1 MKRYNKITGV
11 LAVAALSLFSACSE
25 DAMDRINKDNDHT
38 TSVAARFILADVITS
53 TAFSNSSGDL
63 NTYASAY
70 VEYEVG
76 VDNQLFYAEMRES
89 EPSASSTY
97 NNVWNGIYSTLKN
110 ARIIVKQCG
119 EGGRDH
125 GNYLTQ
131 GMGEVMAAY
140 NCALLTDFFGDA
152 PCSQAALV
160 DEYGSPVYLT
170 PKMDTQQEIYTQIMA
185 YLDDAIVNLQK
196 DDLADV
202 SGQDFLYDGDA
213 AKWLKFAY
221 GLKARYTMRLI
232 HRSSNKTA
240 DLEKVLEY
248 VSKSFTS
255 ADEQAAF
262 SLYDA
267 TNINP
272 FYGFYTA
279 RAALGASQSLCNKL
293 TANND
298 PRAGRAFFT
307 PVANQKRTQVAAND
321 AALVPAP
328 NGSPDQSTSK
338 YGISAFMYAKTA
350 PTLLLSYHE
359 LLFLKAEA
367 LARLGRDAEAA
378 LKDAVVAGLL
388 NAENSISISIK
399 ELGTALNTNGSA
411 PFDATNAEAYF
422 DNVVKARYTANPL
435 QETMIQK
442 YFALWGTSGEATE
455 TYNDIRRMKGMNEN
469 FITLSNP
476 LNATK
481 FPLRYSYGN
490 SDTTANPEVK
500 AAYGN
505 GDYVYSEPVWWA
517 GGSR

>member
-11 LAVAALSLFSACSE
+11 LAVATLSLFSACSE
-25 DAMDRINKDNDHT
+25 DTMDRINKDNDHT
-38 TSVAARFILADVITS
+38 TSVASRFILADVITS

-70 VEYEVG
+70 VEYETG
-76 VDNQLFYAEMRES
+76 VDNQLYYAEVREN
-89 EPSASSTY
+89 EPTSSATY
-97 NNVWNGIYSTLKN
+97 NNVWNGIYSSLKN
-110 ARIIVKQCG
+110 ARIIINQCS

-125 GNYLTQ
+125 GNDLTK

-160 DEYGSPVYLT
+160 DENGSPVNLT

-196 DDLADV
+196 SDLADV
-202 SGQDFLYDGDA
+202 SGQDFLYEGDA
-213 AKWLKFAY
+213 EKWLKFAY
-221 GLKARYTMRLI
+221 GLKARYTMRQI
-232 HRSSNKTA
+232 ARSTNRTT
-240 DLEKVLEY
+240 DLENVLEY

-255 ADEQAAF
+255 ADDQAAF
-262 SLYDA
+262 DIYDA

-279 RAALGASQSLCNKL
+279 RAAFGASQSMCDKL
-293 TANND
+293 IANND
-298 PRAGRAFFT
+298 PRAARAFFS
-307 PVANQKRTQVAAND
+307 PVSNQRRSQVGASD
-321 AALVPAP
+321 PALVPAP
-328 NGSPDQSTSK
+328 NGTPEQSTSR

-359 LLFLKAEA
+359 LMFLKAEA
-367 LARLGRDAEAA
+367 LCRLGRDAEEA

-388 NAENSISISIK
+388 NAENSISIAIR
-399 ELGTALNTNGSA
+399 ELGNSLNPNSSTPFTEASA
-411 PFDATNAEAYF
+411 GTYF
-422 DNVVKARYTANPL
+422 DDVVKARYTANPL
-435 QETMIQK
+435 QETMVQK

-455 TYNDIRRMKGMNEN
+455 TYNDIRRLRGLNEN
-469 FITLSNP
+469 FITLANP
-476 LNATK
+476 NNTNR
-481 FPLRYSYGN
+481 FPLRYPYGN

-500 AAYGN
+500 AAYGD
-505 GDYVYSEPVWWA
+505 GTYVYTEPVWWA

>member
-11 LAVAALSLFSACSE
+11 LAVATLSLFSACSE
-25 DAMDRINKDNDHT
+25 DTMDRINKDHDHT
-38 TSVAARFILADVITS
+38 TSVAARFILTDVITS

-70 VEYEVG
+70 VEYETG
-76 VDNQLFYAEMRES
+76 VDNQLFYAEVREN
-89 EPSASSTY
+89 EPSSSSTY

-110 ARIIVKQCG
+110 ARIIVNQCSA
-119 EGGRDH
+119 GGRDH
-125 GNYLTQ
+125 GNDLTK
-131 GMGEVMAAY
+131 GMGQVMAAY

-160 DEYGSPVYLT
+160 DENGSPVYLT
-170 PKMDTQQEIYTQIMA
+170 PKMDTQQEIYTQLMA

-202 SGQDFLYDGDA
+202 SLQDFLYAGDA
-213 AKWLKFAY
+213 DKWLKFAY

-232 HRSSNKTA
+232 ARSSNKNA

-248 VSKSFTS
+248 VSKSFES
-255 ADEQAAF
+255 ADDQAAF
-262 SLYDA
+262 AIYDA
-267 TNINP
+267 SNINP
-272 FYGFYTA
+272 LYGFYA
-279 RAALGASQSLCNKL
+279 SRAALGASQSLCTKL
-293 TANND
+293 TTIGD
-298 PRAGRAFFT
+298 PRADRAFFS
-307 PVANQKRTQVAAND
+307 PVASQKRTQVSAGD
-321 AALVPAP
+321 PTLMPAP
-328 NGSPDQSTSK
+328 NGTPDQSTSK
-338 YGISAFMYAKTA
+338 YGISAFMYAKIA
-350 PTLLLSYHE
+350 PTLLMSYHE

-367 LARLGRDAEAA
+367 LARLGRDAESA

-388 NAENSISISIK
+388 NAENSISIAIK
-399 ELGTALNTNGSA
+399 ELGSSLTPNASA
-411 PFDATNAEAYF
+411 PFTDTNAKEYF
-422 DNVVKARYTANPL
+422 DDVVKARYATNPL

-442 YFALWGTSGEATE
+442 YLALWGTSGEATE
-455 TYNDIRRMKGMNEN
+455 TYNDIRRMKGLNEN

-476 LNATK
+476 LNTTK
-481 FPLRYSYGN
+481 FPLRYPYGN

-505 GDYVYSEPVWWA
+505 GDYVYSEAVWWA

>member
-1 MKRYNKITGV
+1 
-11 LAVAALSLFSACSE
+11 
-25 DAMDRINKDNDHT
+25 
-38 TSVAARFILADVITS
+38 
-53 TAFSNSSGDL
+53 
-63 NTYASAY
+63 
-70 VEYEVG
+70 
-76 VDNQLFYAEMRES
+76 
-89 EPSASSTY
+89 
-97 NNVWNGIYSTLKN
+97 
-110 ARIIVKQCG
+110 
-119 EGGRDH
+119 
-125 GNYLTQ
+125 
-131 GMGEVMAAY
+131 
-140 NCALLTDFFGDA
+140 
-152 PCSQAALV
+152 
-160 DEYGSPVYLT
+160 
-170 PKMDTQQEIYTQIMA
+170 MA

-248 VSKSFTS
+248 VGKSFTS

-272 FYGFYTA
+272 YYGFYVA

-293 TANND
+293 IAGND

-307 PVANQKRTQVAAND
+307 PVASQKRTQVAADD
-321 AALVPAP
+321 AALMPAP
-328 NGSPDQSTSK
+328 NGTPDQSTSK

-378 LKDAVVAGLL
+378 LKNAVVAGLL

-411 PFDATNAEAYF
+411 PFDATNAGAYF